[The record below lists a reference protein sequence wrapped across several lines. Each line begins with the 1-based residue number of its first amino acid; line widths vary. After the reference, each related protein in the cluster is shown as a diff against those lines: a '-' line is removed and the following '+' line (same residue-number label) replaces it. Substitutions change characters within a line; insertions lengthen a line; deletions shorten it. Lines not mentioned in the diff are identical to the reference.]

1 MSEASSK
8 EKRAVSMKKKS
19 LAMFIVLLCII
30 VGVQSSQLFANN
42 DKVKEKGPQ
51 ILGDTLP
58 EDTVFTRTT
67 KDGKIIVR
75 DTDEINAETKKDM
88 QSATN
93 FARTKNI
100 GGAREIRYGVVN
112 FRTKNATSN
121 TSYTEVATGKNG
133 YTNGTYQA
141 DGAFLGYENGK
152 VKFMQSGVIGL
163 VKPSDVQVLE
173 YDDVAAVNNYSA
185 SQGNFYHNVALNVNQ
200 NGYDSNLF
208 GKQPS
213 YIKSG
218 TYYYSYDGHYFYTT
232 YSKMI
237 EDYMAGT
244 RKHSVNPN
252 DPYFN
257 YYQFA
262 SVRTKTSYTANDL
275 NNYISS
281 YLGSNYSKSKL
292 NGMGQAMIDAQ
303 NQYGANALLTM
314 GVAINESAFGMSS
327 LALNKN
333 NLFGLNAVDSNPNQA
348 DKFNSPKDSITEFA
362 KYYVH
367 LWYSTPGAGSTYHGA
382 FLGDKASGMNVSYAS
397 DPNWGEKAAAWMWY
411 AEKYVDKSDVGDYKI
426 GFKATGTINIRKEAT
441 TSSPII
447 YTTPKNTNMAFVILG
462 EVTGEKIDGSTKWY
476 KIQLDPSLNSARK
489 AIDLS
494 GNSYNFSKSY
504 GYIHSS
510 LLSKALYSEE
520 GGGSDKPGNPDTP
533 TYKKGDVNG
542 DGKISSMDYVLVK
555 NHILNIKK
563 LTGAGAKAADVN
575 GDGKITSIDY
585 VLIKNDILGIS

>member
-1 MSEASSK
+1 
-8 EKRAVSMKKKS
+8 MKKKGL
-19 LAMFIVLLCII
+19 LAIVVLLCVA
-30 VGVQSSQLFANN
+30 VGVQSSHLFAENESG
-42 DKVKEKGPQ
+42 KEKGPQ

-75 DTDEINAETKKDM
+75 DKDEIDAETKKDM
-88 QSATN
+88 QAVNN
-93 FARTKNI
+93 FARSRNI
-100 GGAREIRYGVVN
+100 GGAREISYGVVN
-112 FRTKNATSN
+112 FRTKNSTKN
-121 TSYTEVATGKNG
+121 TSYTEVATGEKG

-163 VKPSDVQVLE
+163 VNPSDVTVIE
-173 YDDVAAVNNYSA
+173 YDDAAAVNNYSA
-185 SQGNFYHNVALNVNQ
+185 SQGNFYHNVALNVNT
-200 NGYDSNLF
+200 NSYDSNLF

-232 YSKMI
+232 YQKMI
-237 EDYMAGT
+237 NDYKAGT
-244 RKHSVNPN
+244 RKNSVNPN

-262 SVRTKTSYTANDL
+262 SVRTKTSYTASDL
-275 NNYISS
+275 NKYISS

-303 NQYGANALLTM
+303 NKYGSNALLTM
-314 GVAINESAFGMSS
+314 GVAINESAFGMSN
-327 LALNKN
+327 LALNRN
-333 NLFGLNAVDSNPNQA
+333 NLFGLDAIDSNPDQA
-348 DKFNSPKDSITEFA
+348 SSFASPKDSITEFA

-397 DPNWGEKAAAWMWY
+397 DPNWGEKAAAWMWF
-411 AEKYVDKSDVGDYKI
+411 AQKYVDKSDVGDYNI

-441 TSSPII
+441 TSSPSL

-462 EVTGEKIDGSTKWY
+462 EVTGQKVDGSTKWY
-476 KIQLDPSLNSARK
+476 KIQLDPSLNSSRS
-489 AIDLS
+489 AIDFS

-510 LLSKALYSEE
+510 LLSKALYSNE
-520 GGGSDKPGNPDTP
+520 GGGSDEPSTPSDPDTS
-533 TYKKGDVNG
+533 YKKGDVNG
-542 DGKISSMDYVLVK
+542 DGYISSKDYNAIK
-555 NHILNIKK
+555 NHITGYRK
-563 LTGAGAKAADVN
+563 LTGDALKRADVN
-575 GDGKITSIDY
+575 GDGYISSKDY
-585 VLIKNDILGIS
+585 NAIKNHITGYKLLF